1 MRIDYSQTIRQN
13 LKQLEKHEQQ
23 LRGTALASRARLLRL
38 LKTRQACSLP
48 EASRLLGYSTVQ
60 VTRWWACYRQ
70 RGRRGLLQPPTR
82 PGRPWPR
89 TAEAWRG
96 LQQEMRAGRM
106 TRREDVRPYWHHR
119 WQIHYASVNGV
130 WHLLRQRRVQFKT
143 GRRRHQP
150 ADSAAQAAFQK
161 TLDAYGKGLV

>member
-60 VTRWWACYRQ
+60 VTR
-70 RGRRGLLQPPTR
+70 RRIPPRKRHSKKLWTLTEK
-82 PGRPWPR
+82 GWCEPR
-89 TAEAWRG
+89 SSFR
-96 LQQEMRAGRM
+96 
-106 TRREDVRPYWHHR
+106 
-119 WQIHYASVNGV
+119 
-130 WHLLRQRRVQFKT
+130 
-143 GRRRHQP
+143 
-150 ADSAAQAAFQK
+150 
-161 TLDAYGKGLV
+161 